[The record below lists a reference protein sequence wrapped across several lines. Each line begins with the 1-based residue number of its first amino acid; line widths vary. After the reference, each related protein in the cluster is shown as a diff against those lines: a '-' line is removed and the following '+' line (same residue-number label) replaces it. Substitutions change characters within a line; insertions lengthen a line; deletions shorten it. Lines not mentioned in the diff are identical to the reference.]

1 MTRLLILG
9 GSAMTEPALHAL
21 AGAGYD
27 VSVYWSRDPMQTDAP
42 CVRDLR
48 DGLRGAD
55 AIVDTTHPFDDA
67 VRSIAARL
75 APDLPRVRLRRPGWA
90 ATAKD
95 QWQHVA
101 TLADAVA
108 VLPPNARVFAAS
120 GRDSAEVL
128 THHDGPVFLRQLH
141 RHDGAAPSGCTYV
154 FGAGPFDVDDEIA
167 LFREMAI
174 DVVLV
179 RNIGGSGS
187 FPKLAAARA
196 LGLPAVLIDPPD
208 SGFDVQV
215 DDCDA
220 LLAWVNAL

>member
-21 AGAGYD
+21 VGAGHEA
-27 VSVYWSRDPMQTDAP
+27 SVYWSRDPMQTDVP

-48 DGLRGAD
+48 DGLRSAD
-55 AIVDTTHPFDDA
+55 AMVDTTHPFDTS
-67 VRSIAARL
+67 VRSIAAQL
-75 APDLPRVRLRRPGWA
+75 APDLPRVRLRRPGWT
-90 ATAKD
+90 ATAQD
-95 QWQHVA
+95 QWRHVD
-101 TLADAVA
+101 TLAEAVA
-108 VLPPNARVFAAS
+108 ALPPRARVFAAS

-141 RHDGAAPSGCTYV
+141 RHDGAAPAGCTYV

-174 DVVLV
+174 DVILV

-215 DDCDA
+215 DDSDA
-220 LLAWVNAL
+220 LLNWVRAL